1 MNKDRIKIYK
11 PPNVGWLDVRLNEKE
26 MDYVWRC
33 IENKKDNCNN
43 HLAGNIT
50 GSYNLMDRGNWFW
63 VNVIAPLIKVY
74 VDNFGNLGKKV
85 PTSVEHPYELSSW
98 WVNYQKQNEF
108 NPLHDHSGVYSFVI
122 WMKIPKDIGYKKQN
136 RIKISADSNSP
147 CVSAFSVAYSNILG
161 ACKSVEYKLEP
172 EDEGRMLI
180 FPSQLKH
187 QVYPFYNCDEE
198 RISVSGNV
206 SLNTTK
212 VV

>member
-1 MNKDRIKIYK
+1 MNKDRIKIYE

-26 MDYVWRC
+26 MDYLWRC
-33 IENKKDNCNN
+33 IDNKKGKCNN
-43 HLAGNIT
+43 YLAGNISS
-50 GSYNLMDRGNWFW
+50 SYTLLDRGNWFW
-63 VNVIAPLIKVY
+63 MNVILPLIEVY
-74 VDNFGNLGKKV
+74 ASQFGNLAKKL
-85 PTSVEHPYELSSW
+85 PTKVEHPCEISSW

-108 NPLHDHSGVYSFVI
+108 TPHHDHTGVYSFVI

-136 RIKISADSNSP
+136 RIKISADSNYPSA
-147 CVSAFSVAYSNILG
+147 SAFSFVYSNILG
-161 ACKSVEYKLEP
+161 SPTDYYYTLEP

-212 VV
+212 VA